1 MLQEQVEKYILLIGC
16 EIVYFV
22 LSTLNI
28 DILSF
33 KAVISFRKAWGDEFS
48 KEGPKFASVNNITM
62 RNISWFIWVT
72 SMEEKFSKLLRKQ

>member
-22 LSTLNI
+22 LSTLGI

-33 KAVISFRKAWGDEFS
+33 NAVISFRKA
-48 KEGPKFASVNNITM
+48 
-62 RNISWFIWVT
+62 
-72 SMEEKFSKLLRKQ
+72 